1 MRRRFVW
8 LALILTTATVAF
20 LYGRSTLE
28 TSAYLLRPI
37 WDSPGKPWNII
48 PHYYAYGVANDT
60 LCAAHGWK
68 LASGGSA
75 ETPAPRVFDA
85 IIFSIEV
92 DLLEIRLRELLDV
105 VDRFLI
111 LEADRTF
118 TGIVKPLVYKDNAAR
133 FAFAAH
139 KITYETVSLPALA
152 KGQDP
157 FDLENRM
164 RVQMNALFTSA
175 GVNRDD
181 WVLMTDTDEIPS
193 SHTVALLKSC
203 TDVPSPLHMQLAS
216 YMYSFE
222 FPYGNGMDSWRA
234 QAHRFTP
241 GETFYRHSRAGDDL
255 LADAGWHCS
264 FCFRQLADFIF
275 KMTAYSHADRVR
287 SAGQLDVTRIQR
299 IVCEGSDIF
308 GMLPEAYS
316 YRELWTKWG
325 KLDKSASAV
334 YLPRHV
340 VENKDRFAFLLPGG
354 CQRPS
359 SSSSSSGGGGGA

>member
-1 MRRRFVW
+1 MRRRFLW
-8 LALILTTATVAF
+8 LILILTTATVAF

-28 TSAYLLRPI
+28 TSAYFFRPI

-48 PHYYAYGVANDT
+48 PHYYADGVANDT
-60 LCAAHGWK
+60 LCSAHGWK
-68 LASGGSA
+68 LTESG
-75 ETPAPRVFDA
+75 EHAPKVFDA

-105 VDRFLI
+105 VDHFLI

-118 TGIVKPLVYKDNAAR
+118 TGIAKPLVYQSNAER

-139 KITYETVSLPALA
+139 KITYEAVSLPALA
-152 KGQDP
+152 KGQGP
-157 FDLENRM
+157 FDLEAHM
-164 RVQMNALFTSA
+164 RKQMNALFTSA
-175 GVNRDD
+175 GVRRDD

-193 SHTVALLKSC
+193 SHTVSLLKTCASS
-203 TDVPSPLHMQLAS
+203 VPSPLHMQLAS

-234 QAHRFTP
+234 QAHRFAP

-255 LADAGWHCS
+255 LVDAGWHCS
-264 FCFRQLADFIF
+264 FCFRHLKDFIF

-287 SAGQLDVTRIQR
+287 SSGQLNVQRIQR
-299 IVCEGSDIF
+299 VVCEGSDIF

-354 CQRPS
+354 CQRPV
-359 SSSSSSGGGGGA
+359 GDEDGDGGAP